1 MLYCGFEV
9 VNPGLLRVVIIALAP
24 EHDTLDKRR
33 IQIRRHRGCP
43 ADASCD
49 NIHSE
54 DSLSKRLY
62 KTADSIAHSGLRDH
76 GALTATCICQRLKP
90 RDSAGALH
98 GVRYFLTCPSP

>member
-1 MLYCGFEV
+1 MLSSGFKV
-9 VNPGLLRVVIIALAP
+9 VNSGLLRVVIIALAP
-24 EHDTLDKRR
+24 EHDTLDKQW
-33 IQIRRHRGCP
+33 IQIRRHRGSP
-43 ADASCD
+43 AVASCD

-62 KTADSIAHSGLRDH
+62 KIADPIAHSGLRGH